1 MSPAALARS
10 LLVPALALLSALI
23 LGGLVIAFSDAD
35 SLDAW
40 GSFLSDPLNAFA
52 ESWSAA
58 WHAYSALLDT
68 SLGSP
73 SAISRTLEETTPL
86 LLAGLSV
93 ALAFQAGLFNI
104 GGAGQLMV
112 GALSAAWIG
121 FELDL
126 PMVVH
131 VPLALAA
138 GALGGAVWAGIAGF
152 LKARTGAHE
161 VITTIMLN
169 YIALRLL
176 DWALSTEAYRRE
188 GRADPI
194 TPPMRESARLPALDL
209 GGIEIGLGLM
219 LALAATAGV
228 WWLLNRSTVGFRMR
242 AVGSNAAAA
251 KYAGMSVGGT
261 YVLAMGLAGSLTGL
275 AGTSN
280 LLGRP
285 SYSLTGGF
293 YQFIGF
299 DAIAIALLGRAHPV
313 GVVGGAVLFGILR
326 AGSTGMQ
333 SQTATPVD
341 IIVVIQA
348 LVVLFVAA
356 PSLVR
361 AIYRV
366 KAPAAGEGQRFST
379 SWGA

>member
-1 MSPAALARS
+1 
-10 LLVPALALLSALI
+10 
-23 LGGLVIAFSDAD
+23 
-35 SLDAW
+35 
-40 GSFLSDPLNAFA
+40 
-52 ESWSAA
+52 
-58 WHAYSALLDT
+58 
-68 SLGSP
+68 
-73 SAISRTLEETTPL
+73 
-86 LLAGLSV
+86 
-93 ALAFQAGLFNI
+93 
-104 GGAGQLMV
+104 
-112 GALSAAWIG
+112 
-121 FELDL
+121 
-126 PMVVH
+126 
-131 VPLALAA
+131 
-138 GALGGAVWAGIAGF
+138 
-152 LKARTGAHE
+152 

-176 DWALSTEAYRRE
+176 DWALSTEAYLRE
-188 GRADPI
+188 GRNDPI
-194 TPPMRESARLPALDL
+194 SPPMRESARLPALDL
-209 GGIEIGLGLM
+209 GGVEIGVGLM
-219 LALAATAGV
+219 LALVAAAAV
-228 WWLLNRSTVGFRMR
+228 WWLLNRSTIGFRLK
-242 AVGSNAAAA
+242 AVGANSAAA

-261 YVLAMGLAGSLTGL
+261 YVLAMGMAGTLTGL

-299 DAIAIALLGRAHPV
+299 DAIAIALLGRAHPA
-313 GVVGGAVLFGILR
+313 GVVGGALLFGILR

-333 SQTATPVD
+333 SQTSTPVD

-348 LVVLFVAA
+348 LIILFVAA